1 MGICIYIT
9 VNKCYCIIN
18 ILFIKDR
25 RFIIFFMFDFFIFII
40 SGEGLVINIE
50 EVKVKI
56 FEVKRML
63 EVWKE

>member
-1 MGICIYIT
+1 MGIYVYI
-9 VNKCYCIIN
+9 NKCYCIIN
-18 ILFIKDR
+18 ILFIEDR
-25 RFIIFFMFDFFIFII
+25 RFIIFFMFDFFIFIN
-40 SGEGLVINIE
+40 SGEGSVINIE